1 MPASASPPPV
11 RQSEP
16 VEPAAD
22 GTPAAAP
29 AGRDAASTVA
39 RAVRHTFAHY
49 GLVVLF
55 AAVIVLFTALN
66 PDVFPT
72 LGTAQAVA
80 ATQAVVA
87 MLALAA
93 MLPLVAGQFDLSLG
107 FQLGFGQ
114 ALCSGLIVKSG
125 MPAGLAAGCALA
137 SCTVFGLVNGLIVTR
152 LAVNALIATLGTG
165 IVIQGMTQWYTGGN
179 RIFGTM
185 PASFLA
191 LGQDQLGPVPLPF
204 VYVLVATAVLWV
216 VVEYTVWGR
225 EVAAT
230 GGNREAARLA
240 GVRVDRRATQA
251 FVGGGFLAGVA
262 AVLSV
267 TVLGSSSPDVGL
279 SFLLPAF
286 AAAFLGATAIR
297 PGRFN
302 AVGTTLAVYLLA
314 TGITGLQQLGAAFY
328 IEQFFNG
335 GALLLAVVLSVLAAR
350 R

>member
-1 MPASASPPPV
+1 VPTLSKRRPLRPATGSSSAEPTDRAPRTLAQTV
-11 RQSEP
+11 R
-16 VEPAAD
+16 
-22 GTPAAAP
+22 
-29 AGRDAASTVA
+29 R
-39 RAVRHTFAHY
+39 TFTHY

-55 AAVIVLFTALN
+55 AGVIVLFSVLN

-72 LGTAQAVA
+72 LDTAQAVA
-80 ATQAVVA
+80 STQAVVA

-107 FQLGFGQ
+107 YQLGFGQ

-125 MPAGLAAGCALA
+125 IPAGPAAACAIGA
-137 SCTVFGLVNGLIVTR
+137 CTIFGLVNGLIVTR

-179 RIFGTM
+179 RIFGAM
-185 PASFLA
+185 APSFLG

-204 VYVLVATAVLWV
+204 VYVVVAAAVLWV
-216 VVEYTVWGR
+216 VVEYTTWGR
-225 EVAAT
+225 EAAAT

-251 FVGGGFLAGVA
+251 FIGGGLLSGVA

-302 AVGTTLAVYLLA
+302 AIGTIVAVYLLA

-335 GALLLAVVLSVLAAR
+335 GALLIAISLSVLAAR
-350 R
+350 RRRKVRDD